1 MSSDGGEGGGGGGGI
16 PPIKASITPPNC
28 LLAITGANKFA
39 RRLRKKSLESKER
52 AVKVSPASSKK
63 RLEIICYCWI
73 KNDNND
79 LNDLSPAG
87 ED

>member
-63 RLEIICYCWI
+63 KSEIICYWWI

>member
-1 MSSDGGEGGGGGGGI
+1 MSSDGGEGGGGGGI

-63 RLEIICYCWI
+63 KLEIICYCWI